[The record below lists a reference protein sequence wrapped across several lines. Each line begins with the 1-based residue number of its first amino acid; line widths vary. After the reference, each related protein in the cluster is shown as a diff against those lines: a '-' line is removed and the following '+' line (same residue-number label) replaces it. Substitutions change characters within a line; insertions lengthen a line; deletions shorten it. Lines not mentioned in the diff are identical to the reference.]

1 MKTSV
6 WGKSILALVF
16 TFMCSLAI
24 SAASPK
30 DYLYDTKEENGKIIS
45 KVVFLQENGLLNKQV
60 RYEFQYNENGKV
72 SEKKAFRW
80 DRTNDE
86 WVPFYQITYQY
97 DDQSGEIKT
106 NYGMWDKK
114 KKNFSLNVQNM
125 IIPSTNY
132 EEIFS
137 GAIWYRPFSCF
148 YQMIFSKSFKLLAT
162 SSSVTS

>member
-60 RYEFQYNENGKV
+60 TRTARFPRRKRFVGIGQTMNGFHSIRSLINMMIKV
-72 SEKKAFRW
+72 ER
-80 DRTNDE
+80 
-86 WVPFYQITYQY
+86 
-97 DDQSGEIKT
+97 
-106 NYGMWDKK
+106 
-114 KKNFSLNVQNM
+114 
-125 IIPSTNY
+125 
-132 EEIFS
+132 
-137 GAIWYRPFSCF
+137 
-148 YQMIFSKSFKLLAT
+148 
-162 SSSVTS
+162 

>member
-60 RYEFQYNENGKV
+60 RYEFQYNENGKRFV
-72 SEKKAFRW
+72 GIGQT
-80 DRTNDE
+80 TNG
-86 WVPFYQITYQY
+86 FHSIR
-97 DDQSGEIKT
+97 SLINMMIK
-106 NYGMWDKK
+106 
-114 KKNFSLNVQNM
+114 V
-125 IIPSTNY
+125 
-132 EEIFS
+132 E
-137 GAIWYRPFSCF
+137 R
-148 YQMIFSKSFKLLAT
+148 
-162 SSSVTS
+162 

>member
-60 RYEFQYNENGKV
+60 
-72 SEKKAFRW
+72 
-80 DRTNDE
+80 D
-86 WVPFYQITYQY
+86 
-97 DDQSGEIKT
+97 
-106 NYGMWDKK
+106 M
-114 KKNFSLNVQNM
+114 
-125 IIPSTNY
+125 
-132 EEIFS
+132 
-137 GAIWYRPFSCF
+137 
-148 YQMIFSKSFKLLAT
+148 
-162 SSSVTS
+162 SSSTTRTARFPRRKRFVGIGQTTNGFHSIRSLINMMIKVER

>member
-72 SEKKAFRW
+72 SEKKS
-80 DRTNDE
+80 
-86 WVPFYQITYQY
+86 VSLGP
-97 DDQSGEIKT
+97 
-106 NYGMWDKK
+106 DKRRMG
-114 KKNFSLNVQNM
+114 SILSDHLS
-125 IIPSTNY
+125 I
-132 EEIFS
+132 
-137 GAIWYRPFSCF
+137 
-148 YQMIFSKSFKLLAT
+148 
-162 SSSVTS
+162 

>member
-72 SEKKAFRW
+72 SEKRFVGIGQTMNGFHSIRSLI
-80 DRTNDE
+80 NMM
-86 WVPFYQITYQY
+86 
-97 DDQSGEIKT
+97 IK
-106 NYGMWDKK
+106 
-114 KKNFSLNVQNM
+114 V
-125 IIPSTNY
+125 
-132 EEIFS
+132 E
-137 GAIWYRPFSCF
+137 R
-148 YQMIFSKSFKLLAT
+148 
-162 SSSVTS
+162 

>member
-1 MKTSV
+1 MGESKGMKVLNVLNIVILLTICHFAFGDCRETS
-6 WGKSILALVF
+6 LL
-16 TFMCSLAI
+16 
-24 SAASPK
+24 
-30 DYLYDTKEENGKIIS
+30 S

-97 DDQSGEIKT
+97 DDRSGEIKT

-137 GAIWYRPFSCF
+137 
-148 YQMIFSKSFKLLAT
+148 
-162 SSSVTS
+162 

>member
-45 KVVFLQENGLLNKQV
+45 KVVF
-60 RYEFQYNENGKV
+60 
-72 SEKKAFRW
+72 
-80 DRTNDE
+80 
-86 WVPFYQITYQY
+86 YQITYQY

-137 GAIWYRPFSCF
+137 
-148 YQMIFSKSFKLLAT
+148 
-162 SSSVTS
+162 

>member
-72 SEKKAFRW
+72 S
-80 DRTNDE
+80 DE
-86 WVPFYQITYQY
+86 WVPFHQITYQY

-137 GAIWYRPFSCF
+137 
-148 YQMIFSKSFKLLAT
+148 
-162 SSSVTS
+162 